1 MTEDRVKLM
10 QLRAPYL
17 DRINE
22 LGMAMY
28 VVPKLHPQHIVMHA
42 QRQECIDEMR
52 EQEAANGF
60 EPGS

>member
-1 MTEDRVKLM
+1 MEDRVVKLM

-22 LGMAMY
+22 LGIAMH
-28 VVPKLHPQHIVMHA
+28 VVPKLHPQHIVMET
-42 QRQECIDEMR
+42 QRQECIEEMR
-52 EQEAANGF
+52 EQEAASGF